1 MDKETGM
8 PIAYY
13 KKFPVEVAIYNDDF
27 TNNKV
32 SVFYYED
39 PKIIQNIDSPEAEV
53 LHLTPGSKAV
63 LKDSLVDSIP
73 CNLDT
78 FIPIPVD
85 GTEIERHL
93 DEINNYANYT
103 CKFEVNDKVK
113 ITNGVF
119 TKFPLNNTV
128 HNLFLC
134 QSPQFINE
142 VSSSGKIHI
151 SLNGYDYSNDYYKLG
166 FTDPVNIYKISPA
179 CGPIEG
185 GTKINIYGTGFEDSK
200 KAVFKWGPQNL
211 VSMSSKSFLENTN
224 EQTSQEVMYDM
235 QNMVALNNPDNEE
248 KRAEIMKS
256 LEDVEVQK
264 ITVNAPHAPNDNI
277 QLKTRGGLDYISV
290 SKTNLLPLDDFLQE
304 YYANNFIHTNFE
316 YYYYRQ
322 VYIDSFYPSSSM
334 STGGDKVLVIG
345 AWFQYKPQYGLK
357 PFCKFGNEVVEGEFL
372 STVRIVCEIPPSD
385 KEFKRVTF
393 SVSLN
398 GEDWVDAEKPFRYY
412 GDFKNAVFDLIEP
425 DSGPASGGTHVKI
438 YGKGFTAIFDENELL
453 CQFEPVDTIEG
464 YDSTGA
470 KIYTEVRNKMEPR
483 NVPARL
489 SSPSRDK
496 NQKVEESDDEDNVI
510 SEEGTYIECN
520 APSGWPKGT
529 KTNVKI
535 AFDGHTFLDTKQNF
549 YFYQVDEIFP
559 SSGPNTGEC
568 NVKFL
573 GGGFKPNGNITFI
586 LNDENYKPLNA
597 TEKEIE
603 VDMPS
608 MPDNYVGYVDLGL
621 NLNKKETMEFK
632 DGFYYY
638 IQPTVDSVYPLT
650 GPSTGKT
657 KFHVFG
663 KNFRDDFKGANLKCR
678 VGSCIGEGKIISQNK
693 MECYFDNLPVEQIEF
708 TEKEDGTKVKS
719 GNPIQIALN
728 GVSFTNKNPK
738 LAINTYSIEEI
749 SPVSGPIE
757 TGTIIVVKGS
767 GFINS
772 ENIRCRFGVPGYF
785 AYTQGTFISYNKITC
800 PSPKDFTIPNG
811 GALPFSVPFSVA
823 FNDDDF
829 SPWTSTSHIFTFYLT
844 PDVVVVKPNE
854 VNTTSIT
861 PVQLKSDAIEKQFF
875 SMPLASV
882 VEDEYQVL
890 NKEGE
895 HTRKVTKS
903 VKEQKFVCRF
913 GKYGVTEAEFL
924 NKTDI
929 ICLTPKFNT
938 EDDDI
943 VYEEIPIEISPNGVD
958 FVEAGKINLKGQKA
972 KSTGFMYS
980 VLAILGVLFLACIAA
995 LVAWG
1000 IINQRGFSI
1009 PNLPHTRNR
1018 ELPYLQKPGNDEEG
1032 RIEGQGTGM

>member
-1 MDKETGM
+1 M
-8 PIAYY
+8 
-13 KKFPVEVAIYNDDF
+13 
-27 TNNKV
+27 
-32 SVFYYED
+32 
-39 PKIIQNIDSPEAEV
+39 
-53 LHLTPGSKAV
+53 
-63 LKDSLVDSIP
+63 
-73 CNLDT
+73 
-78 FIPIPVD
+78 
-85 GTEIERHL
+85 
-93 DEINNYANYT
+93 
-103 CKFEVNDKVK
+103 
-113 ITNGVF
+113 
-119 TKFPLNNTV
+119 
-128 HNLFLC
+128 
-134 QSPQFINE
+134 
-142 VSSSGKIHI
+142 
-151 SLNGYDYSNDYYKLG
+151 
-166 FTDPVNIYKISPA
+166 
-179 CGPIEG
+179 
-185 GTKINIYGTGFEDSK
+185 
-200 KAVFKWGPQNL
+200 FKWGPQNL

-496 NQKVEESDDEDNVI
+496 NQKVEESNEDEDNVI

-559 SSGPNTGEC
+559 PSGPNTGEC

-678 VGSCIGEGKIISQNK
+678 VGSCVGEGKIISQNK

-1009 PNLPHTRNR
+1009 PNLPHVRNR
-1018 ELPYLQKPGNDEEG
+1018 ELPHLKPGNDEEG